1 MTLLIERPLMKF
13 RNLPGILLAL
23 ATVSLSQNAITLIF
37 PLKDGTVSPDSCS
50 GDQKELVV
58 DGAKQ
63 SVGWLVFKPHY
74 ADSNDIRSAMLMVHI
89 TSVLKPG
96 LCGIHTLMTKITVPE
111 NRVTLENVRFDDM
124 PVASLALDTSFS
136 DQMLLLDVTDLV
148 KSKSFN
154 GIALRPIS
162 GLSARFGSKEGFP
175 PPAIIITHDSPD
187 PNPPKWYNCNDFPE
201 KTLGKQGDYYVYTS
215 KGVIYRK
222 SAEAWDSVASLTIPP
237 PLPERSAAVIHH
249 TYPVHRPLAKKT
261 PVNPAVQQ

>member
-1 MTLLIERPLMKF
+1 MKF

-23 ATVSLSQNAITLIF
+23 ATVSLSQNAIRPIF
-37 PLKDGTVSPDSCS
+37 PLKDGSASPDSCS

-154 GIALRPIS
+154 GIALRSIS

-175 PPAIIITHDSPD
+175 PPAIIITRDSPD

-249 TYPVHRPLAKKT
+249 TYPVRRPLAKKP
-261 PVNPAVQQ
+261 PVNPAAQQ